1 MPSMELFSELVGKK
15 ISVGKLYKK
24 ISREK
29 PPGRSE
35 KPMPVLMKCEEA
47 RHLYRSYARHS
58 LF

>member
-1 MPSMELFSELVGKK
+1 MELFSELVGKK